1 MMGVYKITS
10 PSGKVYV
17 GSSNDIANR
26 VCSYKGLKCKNQRK
40 LYNSIKKYT
49 WDEHVFEILEEC
61 SVDILLE
68 RELFY
73 GLKFNVLDK
82 NTGLNCRLPKAGES
96 YSYMSEETKTNI
108 SKANKNKQKGKKHA
122 YYDSSLKKLT
132 IEQVI
137 EIKKLLAESRLTQKE
152 IGSIYGVHRK
162 TIGNLLNSKTYSYVD
177 IGVHQIRQPVYVKLS
192 NSDIYKIINM
202 YESGVGQKEIGS
214 IFGVCQSAI
223 SRTIKKHKK

>member
-1 MMGVYKITS
+1 MGIYKITS
-10 PSGKVYV
+10 PSGKVYI

-26 VCSYKGLKCKNQRK
+26 VCSYKGLNCKSQTK

-49 WDEHVFEILEEC
+49 WSAHVLEIIEEC
-61 SVDILLE
+61 SEDVLLE

-73 GLKFNVLDK
+73 GLKFNVLDSK
-82 NTGLNCRLPKAGES
+82 VGLNCRLPKAGES
-96 YSYMSEETKTNI
+96 YSYMSEETKMNI
-108 SKANKNKQKGKKHA
+108 SKANKNKYKGEKRG
-122 YYDSSLKKLT
+122 YYESSLKKLT

-152 IGSIYGVHRK
+152 ISKMYGVDRK
-162 TIGNLLNSKTYSYVD
+162 TIGNVLNGKSYSYVD
-177 IGVHQIRQPVYVKLS
+177 AGVNQKRQPVYVKLCS
-192 NSDIYKIINM
+192 SDICKIITM
-202 YESGVGQKEIGS
+202 HESGISQNDIAR